1 MGIDIIY
8 KGKLAISDNDV
19 KVHISENECNNS
31 FNNAINSDKIIFDT
45 KVNSFDSPSFLN
57 SNQQVLVKQKIT
69 IW

>member
-19 KVHISENECNNS
+19 KIHIFENELNNS

-57 SNQQVLVKQKIT
+57 SNQQVLLKQKIA
-69 IW
+69 I